1 MSHDLLRNVTP
12 VRPAA
17 PYIGGKRQ
25 LASLLIDLIDAV
37 PHRTYAE
44 PFVGMGGVFLRRR
57 RAPPCEVIN
66 DLSGD
71 VATFFRILQRHYQP
85 FMDLLKWRLT
95 GREEFARLLATPP
108 ETLTDLER
116 AARFLYLQRA
126 AFGGKVDGR
135 SFGVSS
141 GLPGRFDVV
150 RLASTLDDLHQR
162 LSGVII
168 ERLPYAEFIARY
180 DGPEVLFYLDPP
192 YFGSEGDYGAGAF
205 ARTEFAQLAGQLATI
220 KGRFVLSINDVPQ
233 TREVFAAF
241 DRQEV
246 ELTYTVSGGQ
256 PKAARELIFTSPG
269 LPTPADRAPRLF
281 AD

>member
-25 LASLLIDLIDAV
+25 LASLLTVMIDAV

-66 DLSGD
+66 DISGD
-71 VATFFRILQRHYQP
+71 VATFFRILQRHYQA
-85 FMDLLKWRLT
+85 FMDMLKWRLT
-95 GREEFARLLATPP
+95 SREEFARLLATPP
-108 ETLTDLER
+108 DTLTDLER

-126 AFGGKVDGR
+126 AFGGKVEGR
-135 SFGVSS
+135 SFGVSN

-150 RLASTLDDLHQR
+150 RLGSILDELHQR

-168 ERLPYAEFIARY
+168 ERLPYTDFIARY

-205 ARTEFAQLAGQLATI
+205 ARSEFARLATHLAAI
-220 KGRFVLSINDVPQ
+220 KGRFILSINDVPE
-233 TREVFAAF
+233 TRALFSAF
-241 DRQEV
+241 ECQEV
-246 ELTYTVSGGQ
+246 DLVYTISDGQ
-256 PKAARELIFTSPG
+256 PKAVRELIFTSPG

-281 AD
+281 DD